1 MPVIVLAGEEDFL
14 LGRRVAELKAELV
27 DPQWAAFNYVRM
39 TNPDLQTINDNL
51 ASLPFGSGNKMILI
65 DRCEL
70 FTKKKSAKDD
80 SESDSKAGKRVL
92 DDFNSAL
99 AVVAENTYVVF
110 ACPHNF
116 DKNLKTS
123 KTISAHAKIEEFVR
137 QKYYPGSRKGNI
149 ETWCRKEAKLHGATM
164 DDEAIYYLV
173 DSTEA
178 DLRAVA
184 MEIEKAATYL
194 LPETHISLDVVRNL
208 SSYHS
213 HVFTL
218 ADAWAAGNK
227 REALAS
233 LDELLS
239 RQNGIPIIAF
249 LHTTISRWLDT
260 KACADKLL
268 SDIPGGAGVNRR
280 EISITEMAR
289 KVAHEINSRDWLV
302 ETDLKRIRNLSLNW
316 LVSKRMRLCELEN
329 LVKTGQ
335 MSDKHALVSFIAG

>member
-14 LGRRVAELKAELV
+14 LARRVAELKDELV
-27 DPQWAAFNYVRM
+27 DPAWIAFNYVRLA
-39 TNPDLQTINDNL
+39 NPDLPTITDNL

-70 FTKKKSAKDD
+70 FTKRKSAKDD
-80 SESDSKAGKRVL
+80 SDDGKANKHQL
-92 DDFNSAL
+92 DDFNNAL
-99 AVVAENTYVVF
+99 ASVADNTYVVF

-149 ETWCRKEAKLHGATM
+149 ETWCRKEAKLNGATI

-178 DLRAVA
+178 DLRAIS
-184 MEIEKAATYL
+184 MEISKAAIYL
-194 LPETHISLDVVRNL
+194 LPQTHITLEVVRKL

-218 ADAWAAGNK
+218 ADAWAAGQ
-227 REALAS
+227 RMEALTS

-239 RQNGIPIIAF
+239 RQSGIPIIAF

-268 SDIPGGAGVNRR
+268 SDVAVGAGVKRR
-280 EISITEMAR
+280 EIPISELAR
-289 KVAHEINSRDWLV
+289 KVAYEINSRDWLV
-302 ETDLKRIRNLSLNW
+302 ETDLKRIKSLSLNW
-316 LVSKRMRLCELEN
+316 LVEKRMRLCELEN

-335 MSDKHALVSFIAG
+335 MSDKHALVAFISG

>member
-14 LGRRVAELKAELV
+14 LGRRVAELKEELV
-27 DPQWAAFNYVRM
+27 DKAWEAFNYVRLI
-39 TNPDLQTINDNL
+39 NPDLQTITDNL

-70 FTKKKSAKDD
+70 FTKKKTAKGD
-80 SESDSKAGKRVL
+80 SDTDTKSGKHQI
-92 DDFNSAL
+92 DDFNNAL
-99 AVVAENTYVVF
+99 ASVAANTYVVF

-123 KTISAHAKIEEFVR
+123 KTISAHAEIEEFVR
-137 QKYYPGSRKGNI
+137 QKYYPGSRKGNS
-149 ETWCRKEAKLHGATM
+149 ETWCRKEAKLNGATI

-178 DLRAVA
+178 DLRAIS
-184 MEIEKAATYL
+184 MEINKAATYI
-194 LPETHISLDVVRNL
+194 LPEKHITLDVVRKL

-218 ADAWAAGNK
+218 ADNWAAGK
-227 REALAS
+227 RQEALLS

-239 RQNGIPIIAF
+239 RQSGIPIIAF
-249 LHTTISRWLDT
+249 LHTTVSRWLDT
-260 KACADKLL
+260 KACADKLISEL
-268 SDIPGGAGVNRR
+268 PGGAGVQRR
-280 EISITEMAR
+280 EIPPSELAR
-289 KVAHEINSRDWLV
+289 KISYETKSPDWIIEKDLHRIKALSLDWLV
-302 ETDLKRIRNLSLNW
+302 KKRT
-316 LVSKRMRLCELEN
+316 RLCELEN

-335 MSDKHALVSFIAG
+335 MSDKHALVSFITG